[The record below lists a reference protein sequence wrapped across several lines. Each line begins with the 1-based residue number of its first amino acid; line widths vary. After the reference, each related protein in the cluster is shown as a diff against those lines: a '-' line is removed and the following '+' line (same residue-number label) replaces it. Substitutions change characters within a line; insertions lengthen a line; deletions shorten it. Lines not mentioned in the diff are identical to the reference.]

1 MSQANKRSSFRLN
14 LQIPLSAMFKIIGI
28 KNKAAD
34 TKHSKIMIR
43 DISSGGI
50 RIHTPLNLPIDM
62 SLLLEFTFH
71 LFHQEI
77 KVLGVLTRKTMLK
90 PSLYE
95 YGIEFS
101 IADPV
106 MEQQLTSHLILL
118 GARLKHNNMLAS
130 CSFCS
135 DEDIADIFSATYEIT

>member
-1 MSQANKRSSFRLN
+1 MSQSNKRSSFRLN
-14 LQIPLSAMFKIIGI
+14 LQIPLSALFKIIGI
-28 KNKAAD
+28 KNKATD
-34 TKHSKIMIR
+34 TKQSKIMIK

-77 KVLGVLTRKTMLK
+77 KVLGVIKRKTMLK

-101 IADPV
+101 IVDPI

-118 GARLKHNNMLAS
+118 GARLKHASVLAS

-135 DEDIADIFSATYEIT
+135 DEDIADIFATTYDIT

>member
-1 MSQANKRSSFRLN
+1 MSQSNKRSSFRLN
-14 LQIPLSAMFKIIGI
+14 LQIPLTALFKIIGI
-28 KNKAAD
+28 QNKAAD
-34 TKHSKIMIR
+34 TKHSKIMIK
-43 DISSGGI
+43 DISAGGI

-62 SLLLEFTFH
+62 NLLLEFTFH
-71 LFHQEI
+71 LFDQEM
-77 KVLGVLTRKTMLK
+77 KVLGVIKRKTMLK

-101 IADPV
+101 IADPI

-118 GARLKHNNMLAS
+118 GARLKHSNVVGS

-135 DEDIADIFSATYEIT
+135 DEDIADIFSTTDEVT

>member
-1 MSQANKRSSFRLN
+1 MSQTNNRSSFRLN
-14 LQIPLSAMFKIIGI
+14 LQIPLSALFKIIGI
-28 KNKAAD
+28 KNKATN
-34 TKHSKIMIR
+34 TKQSKIMIR

-50 RIHTPLNLPIDM
+50 RVHTPLDLPMDM

-71 LFHQEI
+71 LFHQEM
-77 KVLGVLTRKTMLK
+77 KVLGVITRKKMLK

-101 IADPV
+101 ISDPII
-106 MEQQLTSHLILL
+106 EQQLTSLLILL
-118 GARLKHNNMLAS
+118 GARLKHNSMLAS

-135 DEDIADIFSATYEIT
+135 DEDMTDILTADYDIT